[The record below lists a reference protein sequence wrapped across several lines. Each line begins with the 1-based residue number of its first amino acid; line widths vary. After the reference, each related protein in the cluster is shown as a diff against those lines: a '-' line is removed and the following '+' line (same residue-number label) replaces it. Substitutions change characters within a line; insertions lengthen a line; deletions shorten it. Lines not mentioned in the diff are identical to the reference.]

1 MSQPESTSQAT
12 LPTWVEASL
21 FKGMLR
27 GIERECLRMQ
37 ADGLIAQTDHPQ
49 GLGSALT
56 HPHITTDYS
65 EALLEFITP
74 PQTSI
79 QKALSYLMDI
89 HAVAYR
95 HLPEGEHMWPMSM
108 PCMLDEDEDNIRLAE
123 YGSSNLGRFK
133 TLYRRG
139 LGVRYGRRMQTIAGV
154 HYNLSF
160 PDTVFTALQ
169 EQETDDALKAMSL
182 QDYRSHRYLGLIRN
196 FIRLTPLVMFFLGA
210 SPTVQPCFMH
220 GREHHML
227 PLTRGTLYV
236 PYSTALRM
244 GNFGYQNSA
253 QKQLGIQYNNLQDYL
268 AGLQKAVK
276 TPYVP
281 FTRLGLNDAQGE
293 PLQINDHVLQIENEY
308 YSLVRPKQVPQ
319 AGETPSQAL
328 ANRGIGY
335 VELRAVDIN
344 PYSPIGIDENTA
356 GFLET
361 LATYCLL
368 QESPLLFDAEMAEIE
383 KNQAEVVNRGRAENA
398 MILVDGKRIPIETWA
413 QGYVDAMQP
422 ISQLLNKT
430 YNNSIYSNAMQ
441 VMQQR
446 INEVNDTLSAMV
458 VGDTRDAGG
467 MWQLGYSLLLDHE
480 ELFSEYPLSPET
492 EQYFQDLAER
502 SVEQQHTLE
511 QDQSISFS
519 DYLAAYR

>member
-1 MSQPESTSQAT
+1 M
-12 LPTWVEASL
+12 
-21 FKGMLR
+21 
-27 GIERECLRMQ
+27 
-37 ADGLIAQTDHPQ
+37 
-49 GLGSALT
+49 
-56 HPHITTDYS
+56 
-65 EALLEFITP
+65 
-74 PQTSI
+74 
-79 QKALSYLMDI
+79 
-89 HAVAYR
+89 
-95 HLPEGEHMWPMSM
+95 
-108 PCMLDEDEDNIRLAE
+108 
-123 YGSSNLGRFK
+123 
-133 TLYRRG
+133 
-139 LGVRYGRRMQTIAGV
+139 
-154 HYNLSF
+154 
-160 PDTVFTALQ
+160 
-169 EQETDDALKAMSL
+169 
-182 QDYRSHRYLGLIRN
+182 
-196 FIRLTPLVMFFLGA
+196 
-210 SPTVQPCFMH
+210 
-220 GREHHML
+220 
-227 PLTRGTLYV
+227 
-236 PYSTALRM
+236 
-244 GNFGYQNSA
+244 
-253 QKQLGIQYNNLQDYL
+253 
-268 AGLQKAVK
+268 
-276 TPYVP
+276 
-281 FTRLGLNDAQGE
+281 
-293 PLQINDHVLQIENEY
+293 
-308 YSLVRPKQVPQ
+308 RPKQVPQ

-368 QESPLLFDAEMAEIE
+368 QESPLLFDVEMAEIE

>member
-1 MSQPESTSQAT
+1 MSQPESTPQAT

-37 ADGLIAQTDHPQ
+37 ADGFIAQTDHPQ
-49 GLGSALT
+49 ALGSALT

-79 QKALSYLMDI
+79 QKALNYLTDI
-89 HAVAYR
+89 HVVAYR
-95 HLPEGEHMWPMSM
+95 GLAEDEHLWPMSM
-108 PCMLDEDEDNIRLAE
+108 PCMLQNDEESIRLAQ
-123 YGSSNLGRFK
+123 YGSSAIGRFK

-160 PDTVFTALQ
+160 PDSVFTALQ
-169 EQETDDALKAMSL
+169 AQETDETLKNLSL
-182 QDYRSHRYLGLIRN
+182 KDYRSHRYLGLIRN
-196 FIRLTPLVMFFLGA
+196 FIRLTPLVMFLLGA
-210 SPTVQPCFMH
+210 SPTVNPCFMH
-220 GREHHML
+220 GRDHHML

-253 QKQLGIQYNNLQDYL
+253 QKQLGIQYNNLTDYL
-268 AGLQKAVK
+268 TGLQKAVK
-276 TPYVP
+276 TPYP
-281 FTRLGLNDAQGE
+281 AFSRLGLDDETGE

-308 YSLVRPKQVPQ
+308 YSLVRPKQVPE

-344 PYSPIGIDENTA
+344 PYSPIGIDTHSA

-361 LATYCLL
+361 LAAYCLFKD
-368 QESPLLFDAEMAEIE
+368 SPELFEDELALIE

-398 MILVDGKRIPIETWA
+398 AIVVDGQKQMIEAWA
-413 QGYVDAMQP
+413 QNALDAMQP
-422 ISQLLNKT
+422 FAQLLDKT
-430 YNNSIYSNAMQ
+430 YNNTVYSQAMK
-441 VMQQR
+441 VMQGR
-446 INEVNDTLSAMV
+446 IDEVNDTFSAML

-467 MWQLGYSLLLDHE
+467 MWPLGYSLLQEHE
-480 ELFSEYPLSPET
+480 DFFNHYALSPEV
-492 EQYFQDLAER
+492 EAHFAQLATL
-502 SVEQQHTLE
+502 SVQQQQQLEQQSE
-511 QDQSISFS
+511 IKFS
-519 DYLAAYR
+519 DYLANYR